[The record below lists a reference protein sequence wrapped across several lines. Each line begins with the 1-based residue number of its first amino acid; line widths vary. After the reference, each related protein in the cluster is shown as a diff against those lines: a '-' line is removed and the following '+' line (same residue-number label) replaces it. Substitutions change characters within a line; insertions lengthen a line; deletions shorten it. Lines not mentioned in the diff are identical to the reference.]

1 VAASRFQVSL
11 KRQLTHRDLL
21 PASQYLQ
28 TAGAS
33 DRLPISV
40 VRGSGE
46 VDDSLLVRYSP
57 LSVAGLYH
65 LTVML
70 DGQHIR
76 RSPLALSVV
85 PGATALLCHAA
96 APSRE
101 LCAGGEALL
110 MLHACDRLGNRC
122 TAGGDS
128 LEVQLQDAEQAQV
141 DCSVLDLRNGAYELR
156 ATAVG
161 AGSYIGRVLLRS
173 VGAAGGGGKAADGG
187 GGKATGAW
195 STPSGGEHTQP
206 PASPPPA
213 ASPPLAFE
221 LCVLPHTSHAA
232 ACLVEQLPRKGRE
245 LAARPAHGSLPA
257 HLTVDEA
264 VRLRLTV
271 RDKFGN
277 RRSSGG
283 DGWTISLD
291 EVSEGAPRPPP
302 LPGSNAAQPEPWVWA
317 CEVQPS
323 PLSPSFRLC
332 TPSAPHLLCPL
343 CTLSERAY
351 AASLQPI
358 YTLSAPSASS
368 PQDQQDG
375 THFAR
380 LTCHR
385 AGTFCVRVW
394 LHPKVTDGGGGSGG
408 SGGGGGGN
416 GGSVSGGGSNGGVFL
431 SAAAAAA
438 SGAYGC
444 GGGGGHAAPFV
455 AAPFG
460 KRRGGW
466 REVTSWRVEVA
477 PAAPS
482 APHCITSGEALC
494 HATAGD
500 AAAFALELRDARGN
514 ACVDYPPSDV
524 ARYLSLHVHPVQPG
538 HDAQPYPLQ
547 PRTPAAAVGRPSP
560 LIHVTTAVAP
570 TATTWISGEARATV
584 QVAHAPEEAGRF
596 QLSVH
601 FAGDGVAG
609 SPFALLVVPNEVSPA
624 HCVLLTGHAADH
636 IVHRSRD
643 QPAAQS
649 GAPHPSLPTNL
660 VAGQEWVAQLLL
672 RDCGR
677 NLIAARPEH
686 QLCGAFA
693 RVEDDEAP
701 HRASAAAAAAA
712 RPTSPR
718 RAASPTRAV
727 PVAAGRGFVHFGD
740 GGSPPLPTERGT
752 WHHHS
757 GNYLGAVDEARS
769 EAVKHTHRRAWGGGM
784 LSTHADSR
792 ARTPP
797 QRAVSPAGVR
807 AATARR
813 LARGMCS
820 GDGGGSGGGSGG
832 CSSRSGGFGSGN
844 GNGGGTGYGSGTRS
858 GTDSG
863 FADGGGLSGGSAA
876 EGRRV
881 RRGGMAVPARF
892 HGGGKDGRCTVHA
905 QLCAAGDYRL
915 VVSVLGQPVPSSRCW
930 VRVVPGAVSAAHS
943 GLFPGTAVDGSVV
956 RAAEEACFGVVA
968 RDDQGNVVP
977 APPPHVDCKVAPH
990 RAGHCSVEMHDDGC
1004 AMVRLMPERVG
1015 ELLLHVRM
1023 GGQPVMGSPFAVR
1036 VVAGQVQLHGCP

>member
-1 VAASRFQVSL
+1 
-11 KRQLTHRDLL
+11 
-21 PASQYLQ
+21 
-28 TAGAS
+28 
-33 DRLPISV
+33 
-40 VRGSGE
+40 
-46 VDDSLLVRYSP
+46 
-57 LSVAGLYH
+57 
-65 LTVML
+65 M
-70 DGQHIR
+70 
-76 RSPLALSVV
+76 
-85 PGATALLCHAA
+85 
-96 APSRE
+96 
-101 LCAGGEALL
+101 
-110 MLHACDRLGNRC
+110 
-122 TAGGDS
+122 
-128 LEVQLQDAEQAQV
+128 
-141 DCSVLDLRNGAYELR
+141 
-156 ATAVG
+156 
-161 AGSYIGRVLLRS
+161 
-173 VGAAGGGGKAADGG
+173 
-187 GGKATGAW
+187 
-195 STPSGGEHTQP
+195 
-206 PASPPPA
+206 
-213 ASPPLAFE
+213 
-221 LCVLPHTSHAA
+221 
-232 ACLVEQLPRKGRE
+232 
-245 LAARPAHGSLPA
+245 
-257 HLTVDEA
+257 
-264 VRLRLTV
+264 
-271 RDKFGN
+271 
-277 RRSSGG
+277 
-283 DGWTISLD
+283 
-291 EVSEGAPRPPP
+291 
-302 LPGSNAAQPEPWVWA
+302 
-317 CEVQPS
+317 
-323 PLSPSFRLC
+323 
-332 TPSAPHLLCPL
+332 
-343 CTLSERAY
+343 
-351 AASLQPI
+351 
-358 YTLSAPSASS
+358 
-368 PQDQQDG
+368 
-375 THFAR
+375 
-380 LTCHR
+380 
-385 AGTFCVRVW
+385 RVW
-394 LHPKVTDGGGGSGG
+394 LHPKIADGGGGGGGGGGSGGGGGGGGSGG
-408 SGGGGGGN
+408 SG
-416 GGSVSGGGSNGGVFL
+416 SSGGVFL

-438 SGAYGC
+438 GGAYGC

-482 APHCITSGEALC
+482 AHHCIASGEALC

-514 ACVDYPPSDV
+514 ACVDYPPADV
-524 ARYLSLHVHPVQPG
+524 ARHLSLHVHPVQPG
-538 HDAQPYPLQ
+538 HDAQPHPLQ

-560 LIHVTTAVAP
+560 LTHVTTAVAP
-570 TATTWISGEARATV
+570 PATTWISGEARATV

-609 SPFALLVVPNEVSPA
+609 SPFSLLVVPNEVSPA
-624 HCVLLTGHAADH
+624 HCALLTGHAADH

-712 RPTSPR
+712 RTTSPRRTNSPR
-718 RAASPTRAV
+718 RAASPTRTI

-740 GGSPPLPTERGT
+740 GGSPPLPAERGT
-752 WHHHS
+752 WHHHR
-757 GNYLGAVDEARS
+757 GDYLGAVDEARS
-769 EAVKHTHRRAWGGGM
+769 EAVKHAHLRRPWQASINAPATRGGGEPQ
-784 LSTHADSR
+784 R

-797 QRAVSPAGVR
+797 QRAASTAGVR

-820 GDGGGSGGGSGG
+820 GDGSGSGGGD
-832 CSSRSGGFGSGN
+832 
-844 GNGGGTGYGSGTRS
+844 GSGTRS
-858 GTDSG
+858 GSGSG
-863 FADGGGLSGGSAA
+863 FADGGGVSGGSAA

-881 RRGGMAVPARF
+881 RRGGVAVPVRF

-915 VVSVLGQPVPSSRCW
+915 VISVFGQPVPSSRCW

-956 RAAEEACFGVVA
+956 RAAEEASFGVVA

-977 APPPHVDCKVAPH
+977 APPPHVDCKVAPR

-1004 AMVRLMPERVG
+1004 AMIRLMPERVG

-1036 VVAGQVQLHGCP
+1036 VVAGQAQLHGGI